1 MRGLKQFKGSFVWCV
16 HWNLLHP
23 QNLWAGK
30 QGFPSAPEL
39 SVALS
44 QRGCSSTTWPFFC
57 HVLLLYPT
65 QISCCTL
72 AGGGDGVGGGVTH
85 SAPSS
90 SSWHLTYW
98 CRGSQLE
105 QTQRAVSQLRC
116 LCLWAPGLQS
126 WEQVT
131 MSQRLFNSYTYTG
144 KLGRGGCFQADF
156 IYIFHTV
163 SRWEFS
169 VSRRCRKFLESHSSS
184 SSARSWGKGQRE
196 CTKIIL
202 KTQHSSWGNT
212 APQLLGWYMRAIR
225 WSILIKILSLNNKD
239 IVPHLT
245 KCFHKHKGCC
255 WTGILLPNE
264 PHWDLSSSGPSALCP
279 PSHQGG

>member
-16 HWNLLHP
+16 HWNHLHP
-23 QNLWAGK
+23 QNLWAGRV
-30 QGFPSAPEL
+30 S
-39 SVALS
+39 
-44 QRGCSSTTWPFFC
+44 
-57 HVLLLYPT
+57 LLLLNLVWPGVKEAEAAPRGLFFFAMYCCCIPHRYP
-65 QISCCTL
+65 
-72 AGGGDGVGGGVTH
+72 AAPWGGGGDGVGGGVTH

-156 IYIFHTV
+156 IYIFHSFPLRIQCLMT
-163 SRWEFS
+163 
-169 VSRRCRKFLESHSSS
+169 L
-184 SSARSWGKGQRE
+184 
-196 CTKIIL
+196 
-202 KTQHSSWGNT
+202 
-212 APQLLGWYMRAIR
+212 PQIPWK
-225 WSILIKILSLNNKD
+225 S
-239 IVPHLT
+239 
-245 KCFHKHKGCC
+245 F
-255 WTGILLPNE
+255 
-264 PHWDLSSSGPSALCP
+264 
-279 PSHQGG
+279 